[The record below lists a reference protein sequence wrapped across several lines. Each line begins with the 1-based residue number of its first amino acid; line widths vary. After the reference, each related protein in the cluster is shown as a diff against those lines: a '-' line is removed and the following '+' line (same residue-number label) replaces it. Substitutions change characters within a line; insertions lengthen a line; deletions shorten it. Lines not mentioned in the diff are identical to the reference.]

1 MKSLVHAQSETVA
14 LHRPY
19 LYRYALSKLRRTDTA
34 DEVVQETLMAAL
46 EGKATFRGD
55 SALRTWLTG
64 ILKHKIVDWQRREAR
79 NPLRTGATRNVDME
93 SDYEDTTDALF
104 DSGGGWVT
112 PPSAW
117 PNPEQSLENQQFR
130 ELLDRCLAALP
141 AATARAFY
149 LREVEGQ
156 STEEI
161 CEELGISESNC
172 WVMLYRARMSLR
184 ESLEKRWFLREE
196 NRAPEQTDSSPRRS
210 KSGSAAAPEML

>member
-1 MKSLVHAQSETVA
+1 MSTCGASESPPRGRQALELSAPWAGPQHPREMPVKSLVHAQSETVA

-93 SDYEDTTDALF
+93 IDYEDTTDALF
-104 DSGGGWVT
+104 DSGGGLGT
-112 PPSAW
+112 PPPAW
-117 PNPEQSLENQQFR
+117 PNPEQSFENPPF
-130 ELLDRCLAALP
+130 
-141 AATARAFY
+141 
-149 LREVEGQ
+149 
-156 STEEI
+156 
-161 CEELGISESNC
+161 
-172 WVMLYRARMSLR
+172 
-184 ESLEKRWFLREE
+184 
-196 NRAPEQTDSSPRRS
+196 PRTT
-210 KSGSAAAPEML
+210 